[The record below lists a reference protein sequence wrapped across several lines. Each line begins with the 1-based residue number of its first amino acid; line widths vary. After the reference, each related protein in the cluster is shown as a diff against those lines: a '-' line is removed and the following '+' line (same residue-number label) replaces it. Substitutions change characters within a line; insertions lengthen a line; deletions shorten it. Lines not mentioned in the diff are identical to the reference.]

1 MAYLTHH
8 FYKLK
13 TGATAK
19 KKKKKKKKKKIKI
32 TSDLESASKNT
43 LIKGIQKKK
52 KNV

>member
-13 TGATAK
+13 PEATAK
-19 KKKKKKKKKKIKI
+19 KKKS

-43 LIKGIQKKK
+43 LIKGIKKK
-52 KNV
+52 KECLECY